1 MGRGGERKTQCLAR
15 YPRARA
21 SLVLA
26 LLLGLAGCETYN
38 DIGTLLLPDLFTL
51 PKGAFEQAAMA
62 PKGHARARFLAGH
75 EAFVAACGACHRGDD
90 RGAPAVAVRGAG
102 DAAEGE
108 VSETAI
114 LRLSPPDPNYGAW
127 LDPRAGPDTPAEARA
142 VVSYRVLAGRF
153 PDGEAYELRL
163 PRNEVSDFSAGP
175 LAEGTSVSLRAA
187 PPVIGV
193 GLVAAI
199 EEAALRARADPEDRD
214 GDGIS
219 GRLGTA
225 AGGRFGWKAAGGG
238 FNRATGFTHDGLSAP
253 PGEADELAEYLNNL
267 DAPSRRNLDDPRVRR
282 GGAVFATAGCA
293 ACHAP
298 RAVARATDTN
308 PETEFYP
315 YSDFLLHDMGKGL
328 ADAGSGAEA
337 REWRSAPLWGLGRSG
352 PDGTAYLH
360 DGRAR
365 NLIEAILWHGGEARA
380 ARKKVRALAKEDRA
394 ALIAFLKSL

>member
-1 MGRGGERKTQCLAR
+1 MGRGGERETQSLAR

-26 LLLGLAGCETYN
+26 LLLGLAGCETY
-38 DIGTLLLPDLFTL
+38 DKIGTLLLPDLFTL
-51 PKGAFEQAAMA
+51 PKGAFEQAAVA

-75 EAFVAACGACHRGDD
+75 EAFVAACGACHLGDR
-90 RGAPAVAVRGAG
+90 RGAPVV
-102 DAAEGE
+102 AEGE
-108 VSETAI
+108 VSKTAI
-114 LRLSPPDPNYGAW
+114 LRLSPPDPTYGAR
-127 LDPRAGPDTPAEARA
+127 LDHRGGPDTPAEARA

-175 LAEGTSVSLRAA
+175 LAEGTAVSLRAA

-193 GLVAAI
+193 GLVAGI
-199 EEAALRARADPEDRD
+199 EEAALRSRADPEDRD

-219 GRLGTA
+219 GRLGTV
-225 AGGRFGWKAAGGG
+225 AGGRFGWKAATAFTQG
-238 FNRATGFTHDGLSAP
+238 TGFIHDGLSAP
-253 PGEADELAEYLNNL
+253 PGEADELADYLNNL
-267 DAPSRRNLDDPRVRR
+267 DAPSRRNLNDPRVRR

-298 RAVARATDTN
+298 RAVAGATDTK
-308 PETEFYP
+308 PEAEFYP

-337 REWRSAPLWGLGRSG
+337 REWRSAPLWGLGRTG

-380 ARKKVRALAKEDRA
+380 ARKRVRALVKEDRA
-394 ALIAFLKSL
+394 ALIAFLESL